1 MDGWQEV
8 RARLVVPEPV
18 LHERQVPPHPT
29 LAHGSQLRT
38 GQLHSPPGP
47 WEPLERLELRER
59 KRAEKR
65 WCVCARPPKARA
77 RVRVDVDIAR
87 DLRGERSLGV
97 VRLRGQSG
105 VDR

>member
-47 WEPLERLELRER
+47 WEPLGRLGLQ
-59 KRAEKR
+59 RARAKTNAALY
-65 WCVCARPPKARA
+65 ARFAKARA
-77 RVRVDVDIAR
+77 RHRVAVEISN
-87 DLRGERSLGV
+87 DLRCAP
-97 VRLRGQSG
+97 RLRVLGLRRQ
-105 VDR
+105 